1 MTQPEF
7 TAATPRPRVPLFVT
21 LEPFILAS
29 ASPRR
34 RDLLAALGLV
44 FEVVVS
50 GVTETQLAGSPADK
64 VSRWARAKAE
74 AVARRHPE
82 RWVLAADTIVV
93 LGETIFGKP
102 RHPDEARA
110 TLHQLGGRT
119 HQVISAVCL
128 AHRGRGH
135 LRVKTVRTE
144 VRFKQLA
151 AAEIDAYVATGEPL
165 DKAGSYG
172 IQGQGAVLVESIHGS
187 YTNVVGL
194 PLAETVGWLAHQG
207 LIAPGSPGSNG

>member
-1 MTQPEF
+1 MTKSEF
-7 TAATPRPRVPLFVT
+7 TAAPPTPGAPLFVT

-34 RDLLAALGLV
+34 RDLLSALGLV

-50 GVTETQLAGSPADK
+50 GAAETPLGGSPADR
-64 VSRWARAKAE
+64 VGRWARAKAE
-74 AVARRHPE
+74 AVARRYPE

-93 LGETIFGKP
+93 LGQTIFGKP
-102 RHPDEARA
+102 RHPDQARA

-119 HQVISAVCL
+119 HQVISGVCL
-128 AHRGRGH
+128 THRGRGH
-135 LRVKTVRTE
+135 LQVKTVRTE

-172 IQGQGAVLVESIHGS
+172 IQGLGAVWVESIHGS

-194 PLAETVGWLAHQG
+194 PLAETVGWLVQQG
-207 LIAPGSPGSNG
+207 LIAPRAVAADG